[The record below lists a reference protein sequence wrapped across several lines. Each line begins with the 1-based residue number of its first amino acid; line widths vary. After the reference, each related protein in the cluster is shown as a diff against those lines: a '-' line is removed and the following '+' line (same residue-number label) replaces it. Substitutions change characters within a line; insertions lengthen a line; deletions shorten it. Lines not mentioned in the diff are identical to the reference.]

1 MLTGES
7 ERKEWKKLSFDLL
20 PSFFF
25 SGKCLLPLSS
35 LCFFPL
41 TFSASFFLSSPHTFQ
56 SPFRFACSLLHR

>member
-35 LCFFPL
+35 LGFFS
-41 TFSASFFLSSPHTFQ
+41 THFF
-56 SPFRFACSLLHR
+56 C

>member
-20 PSFFF
+20 ASFFF

-35 LCFFPL
+35 LGFFS
-41 TFSASFFLSSPHTFQ
+41 THFF
-56 SPFRFACSLLHR
+56 C